1 MVSFCLFQML
11 GFNIWSTVFDFS
23 GGLLSLIQ
31 LWLDSVDMNDY
42 SEMLGNWAK
51 LVLALATL
59 LFNVSTTSNVYL
71 L

>member
-1 MVSFCLFQML
+1 M
-11 GFNIWSTVFDFS
+11 FDFS

>member
-1 MVSFCLFQML
+1 ML